1 MIRFVDVDPDN
12 WRLGLKVAP
21 SQKTHVA
28 DSATL
33 LPRAYAYRN
42 YNAYDTVLNSFSKK
56 VQREILSREK

>member
-1 MIRFVDVDPDN
+1 MIQLVDIDPDN

-33 LPRAYAYRN
+33 LARAYAYRD
-42 YNAYDTVLNSFSKK
+42 YRSRAFIEVFTD
-56 VQREILSREK
+56 LSV

>member
-1 MIRFVDVDPDN
+1 MIRLVDVDPDN

-33 LPRAYAYRN
+33 LARTYAFRDYRSRAFIEVFT
-42 YNAYDTVLNSFSKK
+42 D
-56 VQREILSREK
+56 LSV